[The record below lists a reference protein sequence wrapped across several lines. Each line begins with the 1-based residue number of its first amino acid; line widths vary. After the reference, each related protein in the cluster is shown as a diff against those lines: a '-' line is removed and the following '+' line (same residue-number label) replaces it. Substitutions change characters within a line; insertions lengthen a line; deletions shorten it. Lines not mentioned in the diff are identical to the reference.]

1 MDIGLLWF
9 DDGGCSVEDALKA
22 AAEAYRAKFKQ
33 EPDTVYMHTSD
44 FARLAQELG
53 QERPKKVAGLE
64 VKACINILP
73 RHFWVGRDGT

>member
-1 MDIGLLWF
+1 MDVGLLWF
-9 DDGGCSVEDALKA
+9 DDSNRAVEDALKA

-53 QERPKKVAGLE
+53 RERPKKVAGLK

-73 RHFWVGRDGT
+73 RHFWVGRDGA